1 MMMMMMMMMQ
11 KKTTKMMMMMMMT
24 SMGTTT
30 RVGRDDVASSSRDD
44 CFGLLGKHPHH
55 HRRKKGAFFAKKR
68 ASSSSRHHL
77 SLFVSFR
84 FVSFRFVRERE
95 RKRKSCF
102 FVCVCTLLSKGK
114 CCCFGDELLLET
126 TLFEHIMERES
137 VVLNSFRLQY
147 FIHFSFFISLSL
159 SLVVCNT
166 NTQLFFVLLG
176 RWNLFFFYNFLYGTL
191 TLCPFSFFL
200 SLLCFPK
207 FSLLVVGSNT
217 HRKQTFGLHNVVIA
231 LFEEEKRHNSFEF
244 YYTHTH
250 THTHTYIY
258 IYISRKEAR

>member
-1 MMMMMMMMMQ
+1 MMMMMMQ
-11 KKTTKMMMMMMMT
+11 KKTTKMMMMMMMMMMMT

-84 FVSFRFVRERE
+84 FVSFRQRERE
-95 RKRKSCF
+95 RERAAFCVSAHYSRKES
-102 FVCVCTLLSKGK
+102 VV
-114 CCCFGDELLLET
+114 LET
-126 TLFEHIMERES
+126 NFYSRLLFEHIMERES
-137 VVLNSFRLQY
+137 VLNSFRLQ
-147 FIHFSFFISLSL
+147 FHSFFIFHLSL

-200 SLLCFPK
+200 SLCVFQS
-207 FSLLVVGSNT
+207 SL
-217 HRKQTFGLHNVVIA
+217 
-231 LFEEEKRHNSFEF
+231 
-244 YYTHTH
+244 
-250 THTHTYIY
+250 
-258 IYISRKEAR
+258 

>member
-1 MMMMMMMMMQ
+1 MRFF
-11 KKTTKMMMMMMMT
+11 
-24 SMGTTT
+24 SNSSP
-30 RVGRDDVASSSRDD
+30 ASCVDSSRCSRTIVSDD
-44 CFGLLGKHPHH
+44 DDDDDDDAKKDDEDDDDDDDDIDGDDDTRWT
-55 HRRKKGAFFAKKR
+55 RRRRFLFPRRLFWPPRKTPSPPPKKKGAFFAKKR
-68 ASSSSRHHL
+68 ASSSSRHHCL
-77 SLFVSFR
+77 SSFR
-84 FVSFRFVRERE
+84 FVSFRFVSSERE

-137 VVLNSFRLQY
+137 VVLISFRLQY

-191 TLCPFSFFL
+191 FFCPFSFFL
-200 SLLCFPK
+200 SLV
-207 FSLLVVGSNT
+207 FSKVLSSSCWVQHPQETNIWIYTTSS
-217 HRKQTFGLHNVVIA
+217 
-231 LFEEEKRHNSFEF
+231 SF
-244 YYTHTH
+244 
-250 THTHTYIY
+250 
-258 IYISRKEAR
+258 